1 MTEKVLLTGGAG
13 FIGHQAIKKIL
24 ENSDWEILTFDRLS
38 YAGNLKRI
46 DDIYEEVGDSSRERL
61 NFVYHDLKAPLSDE
75 IINTLNDVT
84 YIVHIGASSHV
95 TKSVQNPGLFIQDNI
110 VGTFNLLEAARKIKN
125 LKMFYYFST
134 DEVFGP
140 SDQQDKFL
148 EWDRYN
154 SKNPYS
160 ATKAAAEHIIE
171 AYSNT
176 YGVNF
181 ITVRMS
187 NNFGPRQHAEK
198 FIPTIIR
205 SLSSNKKIPI
215 YGNGKNVRDWLYVK
229 DCVKMIKLIQISGS
243 PGEVYNISNG
253 NERNNIEICKIICD
267 SLDKDFEKFSK
278 FVPDRPG
285 HDFRYS
291 INFNKIKNL
300 GITVETDFKKAIEE
314 TVRSLR

>member
-1 MTEKVLLTGGAG
+1 
-13 FIGHQAIKKIL
+13 
-24 ENSDWEILTFDRLS
+24 
-38 YAGNLKRI
+38 
-46 DDIYEEVGDSSRERL
+46 
-61 NFVYHDLKAPLSDE
+61 
-75 IINTLNDVT
+75 
-84 YIVHIGASSHV
+84 
-95 TKSVQNPGLFIQDNI
+95 
-110 VGTFNLLEAARKIKN
+110 
-125 LKMFYYFST
+125 
-134 DEVFGP
+134 DEVYGSTSGKPFKE
-140 SDQQDKFL
+140 SDTL
-148 EWDRYN
+148 
-154 SKNPYS
+154 SPKNPYS

-187 NNFGPRQHAEK
+187 NNFGPRQHGEK

-205 SLSSNKKIPI
+205 SLSNNKKIPI
-215 YGNGKNVRDWLYVK
+215 YGNGKNVREWLYVK
-229 DCVKMIKLIQISGS
+229 DCVKMIKLIQTSGS

-267 SLDKDFEKFSK
+267 ALDKDFEKYSK

-300 GITVETDFKKAIEE
+300 GITVETDFKRAIEE